1 MDPPYP
7 SRWTHLS
14 GSREMGQ
21 REDPSKLNVCPKSIC
36 FLTRRGLPARL
47 LARTRPHS
55 DRRRAAAPSP
65 PTCSSYWP
73 GSPTWLARVS
83 RRTRSSRLVAMKK
96 RCLEAGSCSRRG
108 STQPL
113 PSRTRRRRAVARPM
127 VTGRT
132 RTFRPKPFGRGAPS
146 PPPEP
151 APATIQDLGVP
162 ER

>member
-1 MDPPYP
+1 MRPYSPPP
-7 SRWTHLS
+7 
-14 GSREMGQ
+14 
-21 REDPSKLNVCPKSIC
+21 
-36 FLTRRGLPARL
+36 L
-47 LARTRPHS
+47 LAHTCAHS
-55 DRRRAAAPSP
+55 GHRRAAAPSP

-151 APATIQDLGVP
+151 ATASRHHPGPGSARALGSMATPWPRLGHGG
-162 ER
+162 ELAF